1 MEVGDGDGIMIG
13 RAAAA
18 AVVGVGSDNTEGIF
32 AFHDETKLFSLND
45 LLLSHSLSL
54 ANKLT
59 RSLSSI

>member
-18 AVVGVGSDNTEGIF
+18 VVGVGSDNTDGIF

-45 LLLSHSLSL
+45 LLLSLSLSL

-59 RSLSSI
+59 RSLLSI